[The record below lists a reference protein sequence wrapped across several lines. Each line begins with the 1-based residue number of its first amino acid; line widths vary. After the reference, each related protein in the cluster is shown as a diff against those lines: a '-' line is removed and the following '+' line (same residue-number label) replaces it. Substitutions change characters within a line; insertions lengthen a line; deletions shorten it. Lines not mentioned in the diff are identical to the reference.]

1 MWGEIY
7 VIKERDNV
15 VYVGETYWL
24 IRRVRDHIRCSKS
37 KTSSTP
43 LYEYIR
49 YRGGWEAG
57 GFSIESIDE
66 VYVKS
71 KEELRALEM
80 KYIKY
85 YSEKYIL
92 LNREVSRYMFMWWT
106 QDDYKNNLQY
116 ETIIKYITTKN
127 NKKIKFKFR
136 KYNKFYFEKSRF
148 ENELSILNNY
158 HNICSNLDFD
168 KGKANIKLDS
178 FLLNYYLENKIKK

>member
-15 VYVGETYWL
+15 VYVGETYWYL
-24 IRRVRDHIRCSKS
+24 SRVREHIRCSKS
-37 KTSSTP
+37 TKYKSP

-57 GFSIESIDE
+57 GFSSESINE

-71 KEELRALEM
+71 KEELRDLEM
-80 KYIKY
+80 KYINY
-85 YSEKYIL
+85 YSDKYIL
-92 LNREVSRYMFMWWT
+92 LNREISRYMFMWWT
-106 QDDYKNNLQY
+106 QGDYKNNLQY

-136 KYNKFYFEKSRF
+136 KYNKFYFEKRRF
-148 ENELSILNNY
+148 YHSLSILPNFR
-158 HNICSNLDFD
+158 HICSNLDFD
-168 KGKANIKLDS
+168 KTK
-178 FLLNYYLENKIKK
+178 Y